1 MNTGIRMDTITVVTL
16 KGVLLGAKKDM
27 GETRIL
33 RELCVNVEVSN
44 TELEMM
50 SIATF
55 LMIGAT
61 RRRSISNA
69 NRLLELITQFPKINP
84 SSTDAGSEL
93 DIPQLLSRIRS
104 RYKVLCASFGVRPTL
119 RAARSDQPT
128 DSEEVAEDRRQELK
142 PKIWPVL
149 SQLDPSVTNQ
159 DLNY

>member
-50 SIATF
+50 SIAIF

-84 SSTDAGSEL
+84 SSADAGSRMD
-93 DIPQLLSRIRS
+93 DIPQI
-104 RYKVLCASFGVRPTL
+104 AFGRDTKFPTWCTADLEGRPFGSTG
-119 RAARSDQPT
+119 
-128 DSEEVAEDRRQELK
+128 RR
-142 PKIWPVL
+142 
-149 SQLDPSVTNQ
+149 
-159 DLNY
+159 